1 MSKKK
6 RKAYAQYLEKKS
18 QLLAEKKANSTI
30 ASADPRENSI
40 LANDS
45 STKQLIITPQK
56 TKKISLETF
65 HSLPEKLNKKEQQIA
80 ELKEQIDQQVKTAH
94 ALQKQ
99 VDKKDKQ
106 VEEAQ
111 EQLEKQKAKLEE
123 RDRDSQAL
131 QKKID
136 KKDKH
141 IVDLEEQLEKQTKNN
156 HSLQKQ
162 LEVKDKKITALEQE
176 TKEQKI
182 NGLLAR
188 LTQQETQIFE
198 QIKSHQVL
206 QQKLI
211 AQEEKIAEQDR
222 NYLHLKQEHQSK
234 LAELQNQL
242 AQQNSIAALGT
253 AHLNKWRKH
262 HFSS

>member
-1 MSKKK
+1 MSKKR

-18 QLLAEKKANSTI
+18 QLLAEKKANGVI
-30 ASADPRENSI
+30 AIADKTAKSI
-40 LANDS
+40 LANDFS
-45 STKQLIITPQK
+45 PQQPIVTSQENK
-56 TKKISLETF
+56 TISLETF
-65 HSLPEKLNKKEQQIA
+65 HSLQEKLDKKEQQIA
-80 ELKEQIDQQVKTAH
+80 ELKEQLDEQAKNYH

-106 VEEAQ
+106 IEEVQ
-111 EQLEKQKAKLEE
+111 EQLKKQKVKLEE

-141 IVDLEEQLEKQTKNN
+141 IVELEEQLEKQTKNN

-162 LEVKDKKITALEQE
+162 LEAKDKKQLE

-182 NGLLAR
+182 NELLAQ
-188 LTQQETQIFE
+188 LTQQETRISE
-198 QIKSHQVL
+198 QIKSYQVL

-211 AQEEKIAEQDR
+211 IQEEKIAEQDR
-222 NYLHLKQEHQSK
+222 NYLHLKQEHQTK
-234 LAELQNQL
+234 VAELQNQL
-242 AQQNSIAALGT
+242 AQQNSIAAIGT